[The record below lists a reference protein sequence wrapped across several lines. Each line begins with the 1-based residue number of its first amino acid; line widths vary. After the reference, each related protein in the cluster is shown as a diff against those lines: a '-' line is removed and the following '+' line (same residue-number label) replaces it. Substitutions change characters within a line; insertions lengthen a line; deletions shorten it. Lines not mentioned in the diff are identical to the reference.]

1 MPLFAFFPW
10 TLMESDGKAEAA
22 AIDHLR
28 HLEAAIVRREGGFF
42 RVMSIGDHL
51 GDGK

>member
-1 MPLFAFFPW
+1 MPLFALSLW

-28 HLEAAIVRREGGFF
+28 HLEAAIVRREGRFF
-42 RVMSIGDHL
+42 RVTLLSDYL